1 MLATVGFIASYSLT
15 ITCSLSCV
23 INQHQSHKLTY
34 GSSALRRW
42 PRPQHGMKG
51 TREGR
56 NWRPSHRLPVR
67 QQHLLSLG
75 PCLQTWPTGLW
86 TTKRCRADN
95 EDSRDP
101 WWKSEQRAVV
111 STPAPYFCP
120 PLLTC
125 APYLPPYSETMEIQ
139 KSDSNTPCSSS
150 SSSTHLQTVAAECP
164 SEFTPPQNL
173 CTLWQSLCAAKSSA
187 ALLCCGRDV
196 QLQAGT
202 LVQLLVDLDPLIT
215 TRKFLLGTGRRWSSE
230 CPLLTAVPCFL
241 IDDTSSI
248 FPAPPS
254 FIQGSVGF

>member
-1 MLATVGFIASYSLT
+1 MSRGLSYP
-15 ITCSLSCV
+15 
-23 INQHQSHKLTY
+23 H
-34 GSSALRRW
+34 
-42 PRPQHGMKG
+42 
-51 TREGR
+51 
-56 NWRPSHRLPVR
+56 
-67 QQHLLSLG
+67 
-75 PCLQTWPTGLW
+75 
-86 TTKRCRADN
+86 
-95 EDSRDP
+95 
-101 WWKSEQRAVV
+101 
-111 STPAPYFCP
+111 
-120 PLLTC
+120 
-125 APYLPPYSETMEIQ
+125 LPPTSVLPSPRVHLICPLTQ
-139 KSDSNTPCSSS
+139 KLWRFKKSDSNTPCSSS

-173 CTLWQSLCAAKSSA
+173 CTLWQILCAAKSSA

-241 IDDTSSI
+241 MDDTSSI